1 MPNWCDNF
9 LTINADEK
17 TVNEIL
23 EFVKSEEYAFDFNN
37 IVPMPDYIYTGM
49 LGDEERKLYGENNW
63 YDWCC
68 ENWGTKWNAEDV
80 NIDGESISMLTAWA
94 PCIPVIAEL
103 AKRFPEAELTHTWYE
118 TGMLFCGCRVYQ
130 NGETCFAYE
139 GDFNVN
145 WFTEDDDEDAKSYE
159 LHDELYPIKNYGI
172 RVEVADVKFPEPH
185 ITTGKIHYR
194 EYENRKIYRMTD
206 GWFVATDAY
215 NFQFADIKK
224 TA

>member
-94 PCIPVIAEL
+94 PCIPVLAEL
-103 AKRFPEAELTHTWYE
+103 AK
-118 TGMLFCGCRVYQ
+118 
-130 NGETCFAYE
+130 
-139 GDFNVN
+139 
-145 WFTEDDDEDAKSYE
+145 
-159 LHDELYPIKNYGI
+159 
-172 RVEVADVKFPEPH
+172 
-185 ITTGKIHYR
+185 
-194 EYENRKIYRMTD
+194 
-206 GWFVATDAY
+206 
-215 NFQFADIKK
+215 
-224 TA
+224 